1 MELEPVGDPPPVE
14 KDLGM
19 EGSDMDGRNRAQK
32 YALNESP
39 DAVWVERS
47 STERRSDREKRSHA
61 SSTHFIQGGR
71 ERRNTEDRRKSE
83 ERRDGW
89 LRVGRWR
96 SVPIFDT

>member
-1 MELEPVGDPPPVE
+1 MELEPVGDAPPVE

-19 EGSDMDGRNRAQK
+19 EGSDMDGRNRAHN
-32 YALNESP
+32 YALNKSP
-39 DAVWVERS
+39 DAVWVKRS
-47 STERRSDREKRSHA
+47 STERRSDKEKRSLA

-71 ERRNTEDRRKSE
+71 ERRNTEERRKE
-83 ERRDGW
+83 DERRGGW